1 MRPGMRWKIKRS
13 MMQRMRRYMVR
24 YLGGSG
30 LILGLAAVMGAVSP
44 MAAFA
49 ASPEFARTEED
60 WARLRDNTIEYE
72 EIPDLIHEYNAT
84 VQNNKY
90 DYRKFR
96 EDYGDT
102 NSEVADAYNDLAQDF
117 YNDMSG
123 ETDAGSMMSDLQLEI
138 QAKNMMEQSDN
149 TLEDSRIYLL
159 TYEMAEDNLAASAQ
173 SNMIS
178 YHKKLLEQK
187 QTDLELARE
196 KYSLEQIK
204 QGAGTATAVDVLSSR
219 ESMQGTE
226 NSLKELES
234 EIANVKET
242 LCISLGWKHNDTPE
256 ISALPEADLS
266 RIDGMDPDRDLETAV
281 EHNYTL
287 KINKRKLENAR
298 SQTTRESLETKI
310 KNNEKQIGASLSG
323 AYKSVLSARLS
334 YEQAL
339 AAARLEEANT
349 QIAAGK
355 LQAGMVTG
363 LEYKEQQYKMESSRL
378 SAQMAAIEL
387 FQAMETYDWSV
398 KGLASAE

>member
-1 MRPGMRWKIKRS
+1 MRPGMRWNIRRS
-13 MMQRMRRYMVR
+13 MMQRMMRYMVR
-24 YLGGSG
+24 YLGRSGS
-30 LILGLAAVMGAVSP
+30 ILGLAAVMGAVSP

-60 WARLRDNTIEYE
+60 WARLQDNTIEYE

-84 VQNNKY
+84 VQNNQY

-178 YHKKLLEQK
+178 YHKKLLELEQK

-204 QGAGTATAVDVLSSR
+204 QGAGTEIGRASCR
-219 ESMQGTE
+219 ER
-226 NSLKELES
+226 
-234 EIANVKET
+234 V
-242 LCISLGWKHNDTPE
+242 
-256 ISALPEADLS
+256 
-266 RIDGMDPDRDLETAV
+266 
-281 EHNYTL
+281 Y
-287 KINKRKLENAR
+287 
-298 SQTTRESLETKI
+298 
-310 KNNEKQIGASLSG
+310 
-323 AYKSVLSARLS
+323 
-334 YEQAL
+334 
-339 AAARLEEANT
+339 
-349 QIAAGK
+349 
-355 LQAGMVTG
+355 
-363 LEYKEQQYKMESSRL
+363 
-378 SAQMAAIEL
+378 
-387 FQAMETYDWSV
+387 
-398 KGLASAE
+398 